1 MHEAGH
7 SKPVLWDNPE
17 GWMREEVGGG
27 FRMGGSHVYL
37 WLIHV
42 DVWQIHLNADFA
54 LDSTCKLSL
63 TYHSIASLVAQ
74 LVKNLPGFLYQC
86 GRPGFDPWVGKIP
99 WRRERLSILVFWPRE
114 LHGLYSPWGRK
125 ELDTTH
131 FSSLHH
137 SIWVHGLIYFICRKG
152 FASIII

>member
-1 MHEAGH
+1 MQVQSLDQEDPLEEGMATHH
-7 SKPVLWDNPE
+7 SILAWRIPWT
-17 GWMREEVGGG
+17 EEPG
-27 FRMGGSHVYL
+27 
-37 WLIHV
+37 
-42 DVWQIHLNADFA
+42 
-54 LDSTCKLSL
+54 CKLSL

-99 WRRERLSILVFWPRE
+99 WRRERLSTLVFWPRE
-114 LHGLYSPWGRK
+114 LHGLYSPWVRK